1 MNSVLSSLDPPVEVE
16 TGKNPTASI
25 IWLHG
30 LGADGHDFE
39 SIVPELP
46 LSFAARFVFP
56 HAPHR
61 PVTINNGYVMRAWY
75 DMSLSENRMVQ
86 DPVHIRESVGILN
99 EYAAREI
106 ERGIRP
112 ERIVFAGFSQ
122 GGVIALE
129 AGLRYSQRLAGIMAL
144 STRVSD
150 ADALANAAHPANIR
164 TPIFVVHGTLDR
176 VIPFEHAHAA
186 QKQLV
191 ARGFNLEWHSY
202 PMDHT
207 VSPEEIGD
215 IRAWLTRVLG

>member
-1 MNSVLSSLDPPVEVE
+1 MSLNKLDPPVEVE

-46 LSFAARFVFP
+46 LPFAARFVFP

-75 DMSLSENRMVQ
+75 DMSLSESRMVQ
-86 DPVHIRESVGILN
+86 DPEHIGESAGILN
-99 EYAAREI
+99 GYAAREI
-106 ERGIRP
+106 KRGIRS

-122 GGVIALE
+122 GGVIAIE
-129 AGLRYSQRLAGIMAL
+129 AGLRYPQRLAGIMAL

-150 ADALANAAHPANIR
+150 VDALAKAAHPANTG
-164 TPIFVVHGTLDR
+164 TPIFLVHGTLDR
-176 VIPFEHAHAA
+176 VVPFEHADAA
-186 QKQLV
+186 QKQL
-191 ARGFNLEWHSY
+191 AAHGFNLEWHSY
-202 PMDHT
+202 PMEHT
-207 VSPEEIGD
+207 VSAAEIGD